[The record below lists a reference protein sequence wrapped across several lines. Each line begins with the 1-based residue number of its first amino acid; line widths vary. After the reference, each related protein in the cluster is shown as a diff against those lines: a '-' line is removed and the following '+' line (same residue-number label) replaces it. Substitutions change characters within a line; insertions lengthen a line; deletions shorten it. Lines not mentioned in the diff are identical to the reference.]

1 MHSSNKP
8 IHNLGNYMK
17 KLSRLL
23 PITAITV
30 ASLSAFAQAG
40 DQPAAV
46 DKALQLIQQNPAAF
60 SVAVSGTARTL
71 KFAGPQAA
79 APTDGD
85 QFQVR
90 DVIVDPDGTEHV
102 RFDRFHAGL
111 PVIGGDVV
119 VHSSKGQLKQ
129 VSVTQLAPINLAGTI
144 GKVGNRAV
152 VRNAPDVGA
161 TRARHIAAARFNS
174 DVRRVDDAE
183 LVVFARDV
191 TPTLAYAV
199 RVYGKATDTH
209 GDAVLYYV
217 DARTGTLLDAQD
229 LIKTA
234 AASGT
239 GRSLYYGN
247 LTLTTDQTGT
257 NAYRMLDPGRGGG
270 SVYDG
275 RGLSS
280 DEVEQATDLPI
291 FTSSTNVWGNNTT
304 TDRQTVAADID
315 YGLALTWDYYKTTH
329 NRNGIFNDGRGVKSY
344 AHVVFNTGSGTTGA
358 NAAWLSSRVMAYG
371 DGEPGTR
378 LPKPVVSVDV
388 AGHEMSHGVTEATAN
403 LNYSGDAGGLNEST
417 SDIFGTLV
425 KFYANNPNDPGNYV
439 IGARVVSGGLRK
451 MYKQDLDGRSFS
463 CYPSGGF
470 SWSNPRHDPHFS
482 SGVGNRFFYL
492 LSEGP
497 SVPSTDTGLSRA
509 QLVCN
514 GDTTF
519 SGLGRDKAG
528 KIWYRTLTVYLN
540 ANSSYPNARRASIQ
554 AANDLYGANSA
565 ESATVARAWSAVGV
579 N

>member
-1 MHSSNKP
+1 
-8 IHNLGNYMK
+8 MK

-129 VSVTQLAPINLAGTI
+129 ASVTQLAPINLVGTV

-183 LVVFARDV
+183 LVVFARNV

-217 DARTGTLLDAQD
+217 DARTGTVLDAQD

-234 AASGT
+234 AATGT

-519 SGLGRDKAG
+519 SGLGRDKAD

>member
-1 MHSSNKP
+1 
-8 IHNLGNYMK
+8 MK

-23 PITAITV
+23 PIAAITI

-40 DQPAAV
+40 DPSATV
-46 DKALQLIQQNPAAF
+46 DKALQLIQQNPSAF
-60 SVAVSGTARTL
+60 SLATGGTARTL
-71 KFAGPQAA
+71 KFAEPQAS

-119 VHSSKGQLKQ
+119 VHSNRGQLKQ
-129 VSVTQLAPINLAGTI
+129 ASQTQLAPINLAGTI
-144 GKVGNRAV
+144 GKVGNRSV
-152 VRNAPDVGA
+152 VRNAPDIGA
-161 TRARHIAAARFNS
+161 ARAKHIAAARFDSN
-174 DVRRVDDAE
+174 VRRVDDAE

-191 TPTLAYAV
+191 APTLAYAV
-199 RVYGKATDTH
+199 RVYGKATDAH
-209 GDAVLYYV
+209 GDAVLYYI
-217 DARTGTLLDAQD
+217 DARNGNVLDSQD

-234 AASGT
+234 AATGT

-247 LTLTTDQTGT
+247 LSLTTDQTGT
-257 NAYRMLDPGRGGG
+257 NAYRMLDPSRGGG

-280 DEVEQATDLPI
+280 DDVEQATDLPI

-315 YGLALTWDYYKTTH
+315 YGLALTWDYYRTTH
-329 NRNGIFNDGRGVKSY
+329 NRNGIFNDGRGVRSY

-358 NAAWLSSRVMAYG
+358 NAAWLSSRVMVYG
-371 DGEPGTR
+371 DGDPGTR

-439 IGARVVSGGLRK
+439 IGARVTSGGLRK

-470 SWSNPRHDPHFS
+470 SWSNPRHDPHFT

-497 SVPSTDTGLSRA
+497 TVPSTDTGLSRT

-519 SGLGRDKAG
+519 SGLGRKKAG

-554 AANDLYGANSA
+554 ATNDLYGANSV

>member
-1 MHSSNKP
+1 
-8 IHNLGNYMK
+8 MK
-17 KLSRLL
+17 KLSSLL
-23 PITAITV
+23 TVTAISL
-30 ASLSAFAQAG
+30 ASFGAFAQAG
-40 DQPAAV
+40 DQQAPV
-46 DKALQLIQQNPAAF
+46 DRALQLIQQNPAAF
-60 SVAVSGTARTL
+60 SVAAGHAARTL
-71 KFAGPQAA
+71 KFAA
-79 APTDGD
+79 APAGALVEGD
-85 QFQVR
+85 QFKVH
-90 DVIVDPDGTEHV
+90 DVVVDPDGTEHV
-102 RFDRFHAGL
+102 RFDRFYSGL

-119 VHSSKGQLKQ
+119 VHSNQGKLKQ
-129 VSVTQLAPINLAGTI
+129 ASLTQPAPIDLAGKI
-144 GKVGNRAV
+144 GKAGERYV

-161 TRARHIAAARFNS
+161 ATARRVAVARFAS

-191 TPTLAYAV
+191 APTLAYAV
-199 RVYGKATDTH
+199 RVYGKSTDVH

-217 DARTGTLLDAQD
+217 DARTGKLLDAQD

-234 AASGT
+234 SATGT

-247 LTLTTDQTGT
+247 LPLTTDQLGT
-257 NAYRMLDPGRGGG
+257 NSYRMLDPTRGSG

-275 RGLSS
+275 RGLTS
-280 DEVEQATDLPI
+280 DDVEQATDLPI
-291 FTSSTNVWGNNTT
+291 FTSSTNVWGNNST

-315 YGLALTWDYYKTTH
+315 YGLALTWDYYRSTH

-358 NAAWLSSRVMAYG
+358 NAAWLGSQVMVYG
-371 DGEPGTR
+371 DGQPGTR
-378 LPKPVVSVDV
+378 LPNPVVSVDV

-451 MYKQDLDGRSFS
+451 MYKQDLDGRSYS

-470 SWSNPRHDPHFS
+470 SWANPRHDPHYT

-492 LSEGP
+492 LAEGP
-497 SVPSTDTGLSRA
+497 VVPSTDTGLSRS

-528 KIWYRTLTVYLN
+528 KIWYRALTVYLN

-554 AANDLYGANSA
+554 AATDLYGPNSP
-565 ESATVARAWSAVGV
+565 ESAAVARAWSAVGV

>member
-1 MHSSNKP
+1 
-8 IHNLGNYMK
+8 MK
-17 KLSRLL
+17 KLSSLL
-23 PITAITV
+23 TVTAISL
-30 ASLSAFAQAG
+30 ASFGAFAQAG
-40 DQPAAV
+40 DQQAPV
-46 DKALQLIQQNPAAF
+46 DRALQLIQQNPAAF
-60 SVAVSGTARTL
+60 SVAAGHAARSL
-71 KFAGPQAA
+71 KFAATPAG
-79 APTDGD
+79 APVEGD
-85 QFQVR
+85 QFKVH
-90 DVIVDPDGTEHV
+90 DVVVDPDGTEHV
-102 RFDRFHAGL
+102 RFDRFYSGL

-119 VHSSKGQLKQ
+119 VHSNQGQLKQ
-129 VSVTQLAPINLAGTI
+129 ASLTQPAPIDLAGKI
-144 GKVGNRAV
+144 GKAGDRYV

-161 TRARHIAAARFNS
+161 ATARRVAVARFGS
-174 DVRRVDDAE
+174 EVRRVDNAE

-191 TPTLAYAV
+191 APTLAYAV
-199 RVYGKATDTH
+199 RVYGKSTDAH

-217 DARTGTLLDAQD
+217 DARTGKLLDAQD

-234 AASGT
+234 SATGT

-247 LTLTTDQTGT
+247 LSLTTDQLGT
-257 NAYRMLDPGRGGG
+257 NSYRMLDPTRGSG

-275 RGLSS
+275 RGLTS
-280 DEVEQATDLPI
+280 DDVEQATDLPI
-291 FTSSTNVWGNNTT
+291 FTSSTNVWGNNSTT
-304 TDRQTVAADID
+304 NRQTVAADID
-315 YGLALTWDYYKTTH
+315 YGLALTWDYYRSAH
-329 NRNGIFNDGRGVKSY
+329 NRNGIFNDGRGVRSY

-358 NAAWLSSRVMAYG
+358 NAAWLGSQVMVYG
-371 DGEPGTR
+371 DGQPGTR
-378 LPKPVVSVDV
+378 LPNPVVSVDV

-439 IGARVVSGGLRK
+439 IGARVTSGGLRK
-451 MYKQDLDGRSFS
+451 MYKQDLDGRSYS

-470 SWSNPRHDPHFS
+470 SWANPRHDPHYT

-492 LSEGP
+492 LAEGP
-497 SVPSTDTGLSRA
+497 VVPSTDTGLSRS

-514 GDTTF
+514 GDTSF

-554 AANDLYGANSA
+554 AATDLYGANSA
-565 ESATVARAWSAVGV
+565 ESAAVARAWSAVGV

>member
-1 MHSSNKP
+1 
-8 IHNLGNYMK
+8 MK
-17 KLSRLL
+17 KLSSLL
-23 PITAITV
+23 TVTAISL
-30 ASLSAFAQAG
+30 ASFGAFAQAG
-40 DQPAAV
+40 DQQAPV
-46 DKALQLIQQNPAAF
+46 DRALQLIQQNPAAF
-60 SVAVSGTARTL
+60 SVAAGHAARAL
-71 KFAGPQAA
+71 KFAA
-79 APTDGD
+79 APAGAPVEGD
-85 QFQVR
+85 QFKVH
-90 DVIVDPDGTEHV
+90 DVVVDPDGTEHV
-102 RFDRFHAGL
+102 RFDRFYSGL

-119 VHSSKGQLKQ
+119 VHSNQGKLKQ
-129 VSVTQLAPINLAGTI
+129 ASLTQPAPIDLAGKI
-144 GKVGNRAV
+144 GKAGDRYV

-161 TRARHIAAARFNS
+161 ATARRVAVARFGS
-174 DVRRVDDAE
+174 EVRRVDNAE

-191 TPTLAYAV
+191 APTLAYAV
-199 RVYGKATDTH
+199 RVYGKSTDAH

-217 DARTGTLLDAQD
+217 DARTGKLLDAQD

-234 AASGT
+234 SATGT

-247 LTLTTDQTGT
+247 LPLTTDQLGT
-257 NAYRMLDPGRGGG
+257 NSYRMLDPTRGSG

-275 RGLSS
+275 RGLTS
-280 DEVEQATDLPI
+280 DDVEQATDLPI
-291 FTSSTNVWGNNTT
+291 FTSSTNVWGNNST

-315 YGLALTWDYYKTTH
+315 YGLALTWDYYRSTH
-329 NRNGIFNDGRGVKSY
+329 NRNGIFNDGRGVRSY

-358 NAAWLSSRVMAYG
+358 NAAWLGSQVMVYG
-371 DGEPGTR
+371 DGQPGTR
-378 LPKPVVSVDV
+378 LPNPVVSVDV

-439 IGARVVSGGLRK
+439 IGARVISGGLRK
-451 MYKQDLDGRSFS
+451 MYKQDLDGRSYS

-470 SWSNPRHDPHFS
+470 SWANPRHDPHYT

-492 LSEGP
+492 LAEGP
-497 SVPSTDTGLSRA
+497 VVPATDTGLSRS

-519 SGLGRDKAG
+519 SGVGRDKAG

-554 AANDLYGANSA
+554 AATDLYGPNSP
-565 ESATVARAWSAVGV
+565 ESAAVARAWSAVGV

>member
-1 MHSSNKP
+1 
-8 IHNLGNYMK
+8 MK

-46 DKALQLIQQNPAAF
+46 DKALQLIQQNPTAF
-60 SVAVSGTARTL
+60 SVAASGTARTL
-71 KFAGPQAA
+71 KFAGPHAG

-119 VHSSKGQLKQ
+119 VHSSNGQLKQ
-129 VSVTQLAPINLAGTI
+129 ASVTQLAPINLAGTI

-174 DVRRVDDAE
+174 DVRRVDEPE

-199 RVYGKATDTH
+199 RVYGKSTDTH

-217 DARTGTLLDAQD
+217 DARTGAVLDAQD

-234 AASGT
+234 AATGT

-329 NRNGIFNDGRGVKSY
+329 NRNGIFNDGRGVRSY

-403 LNYSGDAGGLNEST
+403 LNYSGDAGGLNEAT

-470 SWSNPRHDPHFS
+470 SWSNPRHDPHFT

>member
-1 MHSSNKP
+1 
-8 IHNLGNYMK
+8 MK

-23 PITAITV
+23 PITAITI

-40 DQPAAV
+40 DPPAAV

-60 SVAVSGTARTL
+60 SVATGGTARTL
-71 KFAGPQAA
+71 KFAGPQAT

-119 VHSSKGQLKQ
+119 VHSSNGQLKQ
-129 VSVTQLAPINLAGTI
+129 ASVTQLAPINLAGMI

-174 DVRRVDDAE
+174 DVRRVDDPE

-209 GDAVLYYV
+209 GDAALYYV
-217 DARTGTLLDAQD
+217 DARTGTVLDAQD

-234 AASGT
+234 AATGT

-403 LNYSGDAGGLNEST
+403 LNYSGDAGGLNEAT

-451 MYKQDLDGRSFS
+451 MYKQDLDGRSYS

-470 SWSNPRHDPHFS
+470 SWSNPRHDPHFT

-497 SVPSTDTGLSRA
+497 TVPSTDTGLSRT

-554 AANDLYGANSA
+554 AANDLYGVNSA

>member
-1 MHSSNKP
+1 
-8 IHNLGNYMK
+8 MK

-46 DKALQLIQQNPAAF
+46 DKALQLIQQNPTTF
-60 SVAVSGTARTL
+60 SVAASGAARTL
-71 KFAGPQAA
+71 KFAGPQAG

-119 VHSSKGQLKQ
+119 VHSRNGQLKQ
-129 VSVTQLAPINLAGTI
+129 ASVTQLAPINLAGTI

-174 DVRRVDDAE
+174 DVRRVDDPE

-199 RVYGKATDTH
+199 RVYGKSTDTH

-217 DARTGTLLDAQD
+217 DARTGAVLDAQD

-234 AASGT
+234 AATGT

-315 YGLALTWDYYKTTH
+315 YGLALTWDYYKTAH
-329 NRNGIFNDGRGVKSY
+329 NRNGIFNDGRGVRSY

-403 LNYSGDAGGLNEST
+403 LNYSGDAGGLNEAT

-470 SWSNPRHDPHFS
+470 SWSNPRHDPHFT

>member
-1 MHSSNKP
+1 
-8 IHNLGNYMK
+8 MK

-30 ASLSAFAQAG
+30 ASVSAFAQAG

-60 SVAVSGTARTL
+60 SVAVGGTARTL

-79 APTDGD
+79 TPTDGD

-129 VSVTQLAPINLAGTI
+129 ASVTQLAPINLAGTI

-234 AASGT
+234 AATGT

>member
-1 MHSSNKP
+1 
-8 IHNLGNYMK
+8 MK

-23 PITAITV
+23 SVAAISL
-30 ASLSAFAQAG
+30 ASFSAFAQAG
-40 DQPAAV
+40 DQQATV
-46 DKALQLIQQNPAAF
+46 DRALQLIQQNPSSFNLAAG
-60 SVAVSGTARTL
+60 SAARTL
-71 KFAGPQAA
+71 KFAKTNV
-79 APTDGD
+79 PTDGD
-85 QFQVR
+85 QFEVR

-102 RFDRFHAGL
+102 RFDRFYAGL

-129 VSVTQLAPINLAGTI
+129 ASVTQSVPIDLAGKI
-144 GKVGNRAV
+144 GKIGDRFV

-161 TRARHIAAARFNS
+161 AVARRAASTRFGAQ
-174 DVRRVDDAE
+174 VRRVEGPE
-183 LVVFARDV
+183 LVVFARD
-191 TPTLAYAV
+191 TAPTLAYAV
-199 RVYGKATDTH
+199 RVYGKSNDVH

-217 DARTGTLLDAQD
+217 DARTGAVLDAQD

-234 AASGT
+234 AATGT

-257 NAYRMLDPGRGGG
+257 NAYRMLDPNRGGG

-280 DEVEQATDLPI
+280 DDVAQSTDLPI
-291 FTSSTNVWGNNTT
+291 FTSSTNVWGNNAT

-329 NRNGIFNDGRGVKSY
+329 NRNGIFNDGRGVKSF
-344 AHVVFNTGSGTTGA
+344 AHVVFDTGSGTTGA
-358 NAAWLSSRVMAYG
+358 NAAWLGDTRMMVYG

-470 SWSNPRHDPHFS
+470 SWSNPRHDPHFT
-482 SGVGNRFFYL
+482 SGVGNRLFYL
-492 LSEGP
+492 LAEGP
-497 SVPSTDTGLSRA
+497 TVPSTDTGLSRS

-519 SGLGRDKAG
+519 TGLGREKAG

-554 AANDLYGANSA
+554 AANDLYGANSV
-565 ESATVARAWSAVGV
+565 ESATVARAWSAAGV

>member
-1 MHSSNKP
+1 
-8 IHNLGNYMK
+8 MK

-23 PITAITV
+23 PITAITI

-40 DQPAAV
+40 DPPAAV

-60 SVAVSGTARTL
+60 SVATGGTARTL
-71 KFAGPQAA
+71 KFAGPQAT

-119 VHSSKGQLKQ
+119 VHSSNGQLKQ
-129 VSVTQLAPINLAGTI
+129 ASVTQLAPINLAGTI
-144 GKVGNRAV
+144 GKVGNRAA

-174 DVRRVDDAE
+174 DVRRVDDPE

-217 DARTGTLLDAQD
+217 DARTGTVLDAQD

-234 AASGT
+234 AATGT

-403 LNYSGDAGGLNEST
+403 LNYSGDAGGLNEAT

-451 MYKQDLDGRSFS
+451 MYKQDLDGRSYS

-470 SWSNPRHDPHFS
+470 SWSNPRHDPHFT

-497 SVPSTDTGLSRA
+497 TVPSTDTGLSRT

-514 GDTTF
+514 GDTIF

-554 AANDLYGANSA
+554 AANDLYGVNSA

>member
-60 SVAVSGTARTL
+60 SAAVSGTARTL

-129 VSVTQLAPINLAGTI
+129 ASVTQLAPINLAGTI

-217 DARTGTLLDAQD
+217 DARTGTVLDAQD

-234 AASGT
+234 AATGT

-514 GDTTF
+514 GDTTL

>member
-1 MHSSNKP
+1 
-8 IHNLGNYMK
+8 MK

-40 DQPAAV
+40 DQPASV

-129 VSVTQLAPINLAGTI
+129 ASVTQLAPINLAGTI

-217 DARTGTLLDAQD
+217 DARTGTVLDAQD

-234 AASGT
+234 AATGT

-439 IGARVVSGGLRK
+439 IGARVISGGLRK

>member
-1 MHSSNKP
+1 
-8 IHNLGNYMK
+8 MK

-46 DKALQLIQQNPAAF
+46 DKALQLIQQNPTTF
-60 SVAVSGTARTL
+60 SVAASGAARTL
-71 KFAGPQAA
+71 KFAGPQAG

-119 VHSSKGQLKQ
+119 VHSRNGQLKQ
-129 VSVTQLAPINLAGTI
+129 ASVTQLAPINLAGTI

-174 DVRRVDDAE
+174 DVRRVDDPE

-199 RVYGKATDTH
+199 RVYGKSTDTH

-217 DARTGTLLDAQD
+217 DARTGAVLDAQD

-234 AASGT
+234 AATGT

-315 YGLALTWDYYKTTH
+315 YGLALTWDYYKTAH
-329 NRNGIFNDGRGVKSY
+329 NRNGIFNDGRGVRSY

-403 LNYSGDAGGLNEST
+403 LNYSGDAGGLNEAT

-470 SWSNPRHDPHFS
+470 SWSNPRHDPHFT

-565 ESATVARAWSAVGV
+565 ESAAVARAWSAVGV

>member
-1 MHSSNKP
+1 
-8 IHNLGNYMK
+8 MK

-46 DKALQLIQQNPAAF
+46 DKALQLIQQNPTAF
-60 SVAVSGTARTL
+60 SVAASGTARTL
-71 KFAGPQAA
+71 KFAGPQAG

-119 VHSSKGQLKQ
+119 VHSSNGQLKQ
-129 VSVTQLAPINLAGTI
+129 ASVTQLAPINLAGTI

-161 TRARHIAAARFNS
+161 TQARHIAAARFNS
-174 DVRRVDDAE
+174 DVRRVDEPE

-199 RVYGKATDTH
+199 RVYGKSTDTH

-217 DARTGTLLDAQD
+217 DARTGAVLDAQD

-234 AASGT
+234 AATGT

-329 NRNGIFNDGRGVKSY
+329 NRNGIFNDGRGVRSY

-403 LNYSGDAGGLNEST
+403 LNYSGDAGGLNEAT

-470 SWSNPRHDPHFS
+470 SWSNPRHDPHFT

>member
-1 MHSSNKP
+1 
-8 IHNLGNYMK
+8 MK

-46 DKALQLIQQNPAAF
+46 DKALQLIQQNPTAF
-60 SVAVSGTARTL
+60 SVAASGTARTL
-71 KFAGPQAA
+71 KFAGPQAG

-119 VHSSKGQLKQ
+119 VHSSNGQLKQ
-129 VSVTQLAPINLAGTI
+129 ASVTQLAPINLAGTI

-174 DVRRVDDAE
+174 DVRRVDEPE

-199 RVYGKATDTH
+199 RVYGKSTDTH

-217 DARTGTLLDAQD
+217 DARTGAVLDAQD

-234 AASGT
+234 AATGT

-403 LNYSGDAGGLNEST
+403 LNYSGDAGGLNEAT

-470 SWSNPRHDPHFS
+470 SWSNPRHDPHFT

>member
-1 MHSSNKP
+1 
-8 IHNLGNYMK
+8 MK

-23 PITAITV
+23 PIAAITV

-129 VSVTQLAPINLAGTI
+129 ASVTQLAPINLAGTI

-161 TRARHIAAARFNS
+161 TRARQIAAARFDS

-191 TPTLAYAV
+191 APTLAYAV

-217 DARTGTLLDAQD
+217 DARTGTVLDAQD

-234 AASGT
+234 AATGT

-371 DGEPGTR
+371 DGELGTR

-470 SWSNPRHDPHFS
+470 SWSNPRHDPHFT

>member
-1 MHSSNKP
+1 
-8 IHNLGNYMK
+8 MK

-46 DKALQLIQQNPAAF
+46 DKALQLIQQNPTAF
-60 SVAVSGTARTL
+60 SVAASGTARTL
-71 KFAGPQAA
+71 KFAGPQAG

-119 VHSSKGQLKQ
+119 VHSSNGQLKQ
-129 VSVTQLAPINLAGTI
+129 ASVTQLAPINLAGTI

-174 DVRRVDDAE
+174 DVRRVDEPE

-199 RVYGKATDTH
+199 RVYGKSTDTH

-217 DARTGTLLDAQD
+217 DARTGAVLDAQD

-234 AASGT
+234 AATGT

-329 NRNGIFNDGRGVKSY
+329 NRNGIFNDGRGVRSY

-378 LPKPVVSVDV
+378 LPKPVVSVDI

-403 LNYSGDAGGLNEST
+403 LNYSGDAGGLNEAT

-470 SWSNPRHDPHFS
+470 SWSNPRHDPHFT

-540 ANSSYPNARRASIQ
+540 ANSNYPNARRASIQ

-565 ESATVARAWSAVGV
+565 EIATVARAWSAVGV

>member
-1 MHSSNKP
+1 
-8 IHNLGNYMK
+8 MK

-23 PITAITV
+23 PVTAITV
-30 ASLSAFAQAG
+30 ASLGAFAQAG
-40 DQPAAV
+40 DPSATV
-46 DKALQLIQQNPAAF
+46 DKALQLIQQNPSAF
-60 SVAVSGTARTL
+60 SLATGGAARTL
-71 KFAGPQAA
+71 KFAGPQAN

-111 PVIGGDVV
+111 PVVGGDVV
-119 VHSSKGQLKQ
+119 VHSRQGQLKQ
-129 VSVTQLAPINLAGTI
+129 ASLTQLAPINLGNTI

-152 VRNAPDVGA
+152 VRNAPDIGA
-161 TRARHIAAARFNS
+161 ATVRRIAAARFDS

-217 DARTGTLLDAQD
+217 DARTGVVLDAQD

-234 AASGT
+234 AATGT

-257 NAYRMLDPGRGGG
+257 NAYRMLDPGRGSG

-280 DEVEQATDLPI
+280 DDIEQATDLPI

-315 YGLALTWDYYKTTH
+315 YGLALTWDYYKTMH

-358 NAAWLSSRVMAYG
+358 NAAWLSSHVMVYG
-371 DGEPGTR
+371 DGDPGTR

-425 KFYANNPNDPGNYV
+425 KYFANNPNDPGNYV

-470 SWSNPRHDPHFS
+470 SWSNPRHDPHLT

-497 SVPSTDTGLSRA
+497 AVPSTDTGLSKA

-519 SGLGRDKAG
+519 SGLGREKAG

-554 AANDLYGANSA
+554 AANDLYGASSA
-565 ESATVARAWSAVGV
+565 ESAIVARAWSAVGV

>member
-23 PITAITV
+23 PIAAITV

-129 VSVTQLAPINLAGTI
+129 ASVTQLAPINLAGTI

-161 TRARHIAAARFNS
+161 TRARQIAAARFDS

-191 TPTLAYAV
+191 APTLAYAV

-217 DARTGTLLDAQD
+217 DARTGTVLDAQD

-234 AASGT
+234 AATGT

-371 DGEPGTR
+371 DGELGTR

-470 SWSNPRHDPHFS
+470 SWSNPRHDPHFT

>member
-1 MHSSNKP
+1 
-8 IHNLGNYMK
+8 MK

-129 VSVTQLAPINLAGTI
+129 ASVTQLAPINLAGTV

-174 DVRRVDDAE
+174 DVRRVEDAE

-217 DARTGTLLDAQD
+217 DARTGTVLDAQD

-234 AASGT
+234 AATGT

>member
-1 MHSSNKP
+1 
-8 IHNLGNYMK
+8 MK

-30 ASLSAFAQAG
+30 ASFSAFAQAG

-129 VSVTQLAPINLAGTI
+129 ASVTQLAPINLAGTI

-199 RVYGKATDTH
+199 RVYGKVTDTH

-217 DARTGTLLDAQD
+217 DARTGTVLDAQD

-234 AASGT
+234 AATGT

>member
-1 MHSSNKP
+1 
-8 IHNLGNYMK
+8 MK

-46 DKALQLIQQNPAAF
+46 DKALQLIQQNPATF
-60 SVAVSGTARTL
+60 SVAASGTARTL
-71 KFAGPQAA
+71 KFAGPQAG

-119 VHSSKGQLKQ
+119 VHSSNGQLKQ
-129 VSVTQLAPINLAGTI
+129 ASVTQLAPINLAGTI

-174 DVRRVDDAE
+174 DVRRVDDPE

-199 RVYGKATDTH
+199 RVYGKSTDTH

-217 DARTGTLLDAQD
+217 DARTGAVLDAQD

-234 AASGT
+234 AATGT

-275 RGLSS
+275 RGLTS

-329 NRNGIFNDGRGVKSY
+329 NRNGIFNDGRGVRSY

-403 LNYSGDAGGLNEST
+403 LNYSGDAGGLNEAT

-470 SWSNPRHDPHFS
+470 SWSNPRHDPHFT

>member
-1 MHSSNKP
+1 
-8 IHNLGNYMK
+8 MK

-30 ASLSAFAQAG
+30 ASFSAFAQAG

-119 VHSSKGQLKQ
+119 VHSSNGQLKQ
-129 VSVTQLAPINLAGTI
+129 ASVTQLAPINLAGTI

-217 DARTGTLLDAQD
+217 DARTGAVLDAQD

-234 AASGT
+234 AATGT

-329 NRNGIFNDGRGVKSY
+329 NRNGIFNDGRGVRSY

-470 SWSNPRHDPHFS
+470 SWSNPRHDPHFT

>member
-1 MHSSNKP
+1 
-8 IHNLGNYMK
+8 MK
-17 KLSRLL
+17 KLSSLL
-23 PITAITV
+23 TVTAISL
-30 ASLSAFAQAG
+30 ASFGAFAQAG
-40 DQPAAV
+40 DQQAPV
-46 DKALQLIQQNPAAF
+46 DRALQLIQQNPAAF
-60 SVAVSGTARTL
+60 SVAAGHAARSL
-71 KFAGPQAA
+71 KFAATPAG
-79 APTDGD
+79 APVEGD
-85 QFQVR
+85 QFKVH
-90 DVIVDPDGTEHV
+90 DVVVDPDGTEHV
-102 RFDRFHAGL
+102 RFDRFYSGL

-119 VHSSKGQLKQ
+119 VHSNQGQLKQ
-129 VSVTQLAPINLAGTI
+129 ASLTQPAPIDLAGKI
-144 GKVGNRAV
+144 GKAGDRYV

-161 TRARHIAAARFNS
+161 ATARRVAVARFGS
-174 DVRRVDDAE
+174 EVRRVDNAE

-191 TPTLAYAV
+191 APTLAYAV
-199 RVYGKATDTH
+199 RVYGKSTDVH

-217 DARTGTLLDAQD
+217 EARTGKLLDAQD

-234 AASGT
+234 SATGT

-247 LTLTTDQTGT
+247 LPLTTDQLGT
-257 NAYRMLDPGRGGG
+257 NSYRMLDPTRGSG

-275 RGLSS
+275 RGLTS
-280 DEVEQATDLPI
+280 DDVEQATDLPI
-291 FTSSTNVWGNNTT
+291 FTSSTNVWGNNST

-315 YGLALTWDYYKTTH
+315 YGLALTWDYYRSTH
-329 NRNGIFNDGRGVKSY
+329 NRNGIFNDGRGVRSY

-358 NAAWLSSRVMAYG
+358 NAAWLGSQVMVYG
-371 DGEPGTR
+371 DGQPGTR
-378 LPKPVVSVDV
+378 LPNPVVSVDV

-439 IGARVVSGGLRK
+439 IGARVISGGLRK
-451 MYKQDLDGRSFS
+451 MYKQDLDGRSYS

-470 SWSNPRHDPHFS
+470 SWANPRHDPHYT

-492 LSEGP
+492 LAEGP
-497 SVPSTDTGLSRA
+497 VVPSTDTGLSRS

-514 GDTTF
+514 GDTSF

-554 AANDLYGANSA
+554 AATDLYGANSA
-565 ESATVARAWSAVGV
+565 ESAAVARAWSAVGV

>member
-1 MHSSNKP
+1 
-8 IHNLGNYMK
+8 MK

-90 DVIVDPDGTEHV
+90 DVIVDPDGAEHV

-129 VSVTQLAPINLAGTI
+129 ASVTQLAPINLAGTI

-234 AASGT
+234 AATGT

>member
-1 MHSSNKP
+1 MMRNSSCS
-8 IHNLGNYMK
+8 HAT
-17 KLSRLL
+17 SRRRW
-23 PITAITV
+23 PTRY
-30 ASLSAFAQAG
+30 AF
-40 DQPAAV
+40 
-46 DKALQLIQQNPAAF
+46 
-60 SVAVSGTARTL
+60 
-71 KFAGPQAA
+71 
-79 APTDGD
+79 
-85 QFQVR
+85 
-90 DVIVDPDGTEHV
+90 
-102 RFDRFHAGL
+102 
-111 PVIGGDVV
+111 
-119 VHSSKGQLKQ
+119 
-129 VSVTQLAPINLAGTI
+129 
-144 GKVGNRAV
+144 
-152 VRNAPDVGA
+152 
-161 TRARHIAAARFNS
+161 
-174 DVRRVDDAE
+174 
-183 LVVFARDV
+183 
-191 TPTLAYAV
+191 
-199 RVYGKATDTH
+199 YGKATDVH

-217 DARTGTLLDAQD
+217 DARTGTVLDAQD

-234 AASGT
+234 AATGT

-257 NAYRMLDPGRGGG
+257 NAYRMLDPSRGSG

-275 RGLSS
+275 RGLTS
-280 DEVEQATDLPI
+280 DDVEQATDLPI

-358 NAAWLSSRVMAYG
+358 NAAWLDSHVMVYG
-371 DGEPGTR
+371 DGQPGTS

-425 KFYANNPNDPGNYV
+425 KYYANNPNDPGNYV

-470 SWSNPRHDPHFS
+470 SWSNPRHDPHFT
-482 SGVGNRFFYL
+482 SGVGNRLFYL
-492 LSEGP
+492 LAEGP
-497 SVPSTDTGLSRA
+497 TVPSTDTGLTKA

-519 SGLGRDKAG
+519 SGVGREKAG

-554 AANDLYGANSA
+554 AANDLYGTNSP
-565 ESATVARAWSAVGV
+565 ESAAVARAWSAVGV

>member
-1 MHSSNKP
+1 
-8 IHNLGNYMK
+8 MK
-17 KLSRLL
+17 KLSSLL
-23 PITAITV
+23 TVTAISL
-30 ASLSAFAQAG
+30 ASFGAFAQAG
-40 DQPAAV
+40 DQQAPV
-46 DKALQLIQQNPAAF
+46 DRALQLIQQNPAAF
-60 SVAVSGTARTL
+60 SVAAGHAARSL
-71 KFAGPQAA
+71 KFAATPAG
-79 APTDGD
+79 APVEGD
-85 QFQVR
+85 QFKVH
-90 DVIVDPDGTEHV
+90 DVVVDPDGTEHV
-102 RFDRFHAGL
+102 RFDRFYSGL

-119 VHSSKGQLKQ
+119 VHSNQGQLKQ
-129 VSVTQLAPINLAGTI
+129 ASLTQPAPIDLAGKI
-144 GKVGNRAV
+144 GKAGDRYV

-161 TRARHIAAARFNS
+161 ATARRVAVARFGS
-174 DVRRVDDAE
+174 EVRRVDNAE
-183 LVVFARDV
+183 LVVFVRDV
-191 TPTLAYAV
+191 APTLAYAV
-199 RVYGKATDTH
+199 RVYGKSTDVH

-217 DARTGTLLDAQD
+217 DARTGKLLDAQD

-234 AASGT
+234 SATGT

-247 LTLTTDQTGT
+247 LSLTTDQLGT
-257 NAYRMLDPGRGGG
+257 NSYRMLDPTRGSG

-275 RGLSS
+275 RGLTS
-280 DEVEQATDLPI
+280 DDVEQATDLPI
-291 FTSSTNVWGNNTT
+291 FTSSTNVWGNNSTT
-304 TDRQTVAADID
+304 NRQTVAADID
-315 YGLALTWDYYKTTH
+315 YGLALTWDYYRSAH
-329 NRNGIFNDGRGVKSY
+329 NRNGIFNDGRGVRSY

-358 NAAWLSSRVMAYG
+358 NAAWLGSQVMVYG
-371 DGEPGTR
+371 DGQPGTR
-378 LPKPVVSVDV
+378 LPNPVVSVDV

-439 IGARVVSGGLRK
+439 IGARVTSGGLRK
-451 MYKQDLDGRSFS
+451 MYKQDLDGRSYS

-470 SWSNPRHDPHFS
+470 SWANPRHDPHYT

-492 LSEGP
+492 LAEGP
-497 SVPSTDTGLSRA
+497 VVPSTDTGLSRS

-514 GDTTF
+514 GDTSF

-554 AANDLYGANSA
+554 AATDLYGANSA
-565 ESATVARAWSAVGV
+565 ESAAVARAWSAVGV

>member
-129 VSVTQLAPINLAGTI
+129 ASVTQLAPINLVGTI

-217 DARTGTLLDAQD
+217 DARTGTVLDAQD

-234 AASGT
+234 AATGT

-497 SVPSTDTGLSRA
+497 SVPPTDTGLSRA

>member
-1 MHSSNKP
+1 
-8 IHNLGNYMK
+8 MK
-17 KLSRLL
+17 KLSSLL
-23 PITAITV
+23 TVTATSL
-30 ASLSAFAQAG
+30 ASFGAFAQAG
-40 DQPAAV
+40 DQQAPV
-46 DKALQLIQQNPAAF
+46 DRALQLIQQNPAAF
-60 SVAVSGTARTL
+60 SVAAGHAARSL
-71 KFAGPQAA
+71 KFAATPAG
-79 APTDGD
+79 APVEGD
-85 QFQVR
+85 QFKVH
-90 DVIVDPDGTEHV
+90 DVVVDPDGTEHV
-102 RFDRFHAGL
+102 RFDRFYSGL

-119 VHSSKGQLKQ
+119 VHSNQGQLKQ
-129 VSVTQLAPINLAGTI
+129 ASLTQPAPIDLAGKI
-144 GKVGNRAV
+144 GKAGDRYV

-161 TRARHIAAARFNS
+161 ATARRVAVARFGS
-174 DVRRVDDAE
+174 EVRRVDNAE

-191 TPTLAYAV
+191 APTLAYAV
-199 RVYGKATDTH
+199 RVYGKSTDVH

-217 DARTGTLLDAQD
+217 DARTGKLLDAQD

-234 AASGT
+234 SATGT

-247 LTLTTDQTGT
+247 LSLTTDQLGT
-257 NAYRMLDPGRGGG
+257 NSYRMLDPTRGSG

-275 RGLSS
+275 RGLTS
-280 DEVEQATDLPI
+280 DDVEQATDLPI
-291 FTSSTNVWGNNTT
+291 FTSSTNVWGNNSTT
-304 TDRQTVAADID
+304 NRQTVAADID
-315 YGLALTWDYYKTTH
+315 YGLALTWDYYRSAH
-329 NRNGIFNDGRGVKSY
+329 NRNGIFNDGRGVRSY

-358 NAAWLSSRVMAYG
+358 NAAWLGSQVMVYG
-371 DGEPGTR
+371 DGQPGTR
-378 LPKPVVSVDV
+378 LPNPVVSVDV

-439 IGARVVSGGLRK
+439 IGARVTSGGLRK
-451 MYKQDLDGRSFS
+451 MYKQDLDGRSYS

-470 SWSNPRHDPHFS
+470 SWANPRHDPHYT

-492 LSEGP
+492 LAEGP
-497 SVPSTDTGLSRA
+497 VVPSTDTGLSRS

-514 GDTTF
+514 GDTSF

-554 AANDLYGANSA
+554 AATDLYGANSA
-565 ESATVARAWSAVGV
+565 ESAAVARAWSAVGV

>member
-1 MHSSNKP
+1 
-8 IHNLGNYMK
+8 MK

-23 PITAITV
+23 PITAITI

-40 DQPAAV
+40 DPPAAV

-60 SVAVSGTARTL
+60 SVAVSGTTRTL
-71 KFAGPQAA
+71 KFAGPQAT

-129 VSVTQLAPINLAGTI
+129 ASVTQLAPINLAGTI

-152 VRNAPDVGA
+152 IRNAPDVGA
-161 TRARHIAAARFNS
+161 TRARHVAAARFNS

-217 DARTGTLLDAQD
+217 DARTGAVLDAQD

-234 AASGT
+234 AATGT

-280 DEVEQATDLPI
+280 DDVEQATDLPI

-358 NAAWLSSRVMAYG
+358 NAAWLSSRVMVYG

-403 LNYSGDAGGLNEST
+403 LNYSGDAGGLNEAT

-470 SWSNPRHDPHFS
+470 SWSNPRHDPHFT

-514 GDTTF
+514 GDTSF

>member
-1 MHSSNKP
+1 
-8 IHNLGNYMK
+8 MK
-17 KLSRLL
+17 KLSSLL
-23 PITAITV
+23 TVTAISL
-30 ASLSAFAQAG
+30 ASFGAFAQAG
-40 DQPAAV
+40 DQQAPV
-46 DKALQLIQQNPAAF
+46 DRALQLIQQNPAAF
-60 SVAVSGTARTL
+60 SVAAGAAARSL
-71 KFAGPQAA
+71 KFAA
-79 APTDGD
+79 APAGAPVEGD
-85 QFQVR
+85 QFKVH
-90 DVIVDPDGTEHV
+90 DVVVDPDGTEHV
-102 RFDRFHAGL
+102 RFDRFYSGL

-119 VHSSKGQLKQ
+119 VHSNQGKLKQ
-129 VSVTQLAPINLAGTI
+129 ASLTQPAPIDLAGKI
-144 GKVGNRAV
+144 GKAGDRYV

-161 TRARHIAAARFNS
+161 ATARRVAVARFGS
-174 DVRRVDDAE
+174 EVRRVDNAE

-191 TPTLAYAV
+191 APTLAYAV
-199 RVYGKATDTH
+199 RVYGKSTDVH

-217 DARTGTLLDAQD
+217 DARTGKLLDAQD

-234 AASGT
+234 SATGT

-247 LTLTTDQTGT
+247 LPLTTDQLGT
-257 NAYRMLDPGRGGG
+257 NSYRMLDPTRGSG

-275 RGLSS
+275 RGLTS
-280 DEVEQATDLPI
+280 DDVEQSTDLPI
-291 FTSSTNVWGNNTT
+291 FTSSTNVWGNNST

-315 YGLALTWDYYKTTH
+315 YGLALTWDYYRSAH
-329 NRNGIFNDGRGVKSY
+329 NRNGIFNDGRGVRSY

-358 NAAWLSSRVMAYG
+358 NAAWLGSQVMVYG
-371 DGEPGTR
+371 DGQPGTR
-378 LPKPVVSVDV
+378 LPNPVVSVDV

-439 IGARVVSGGLRK
+439 IGARVISGGLRK
-451 MYKQDLDGRSFS
+451 MYKQDLDGRSYS

-470 SWSNPRHDPHFS
+470 SWANPRHDPHYT

-492 LSEGP
+492 LAEGP
-497 SVPSTDTGLSRA
+497 VVPSTDTGLSRS

-519 SGLGRDKAG
+519 SGVGRDKAG
-528 KIWYRTLTVYLN
+528 KIWYRALTVYLN

-554 AANDLYGANSA
+554 AATDLYGPNSP
-565 ESATVARAWSAVGV
+565 ESAAVARAWSAVGV

>member
-1 MHSSNKP
+1 
-8 IHNLGNYMK
+8 MK

-23 PITAITV
+23 PIAAITI

-129 VSVTQLAPINLAGTI
+129 ASVTQLAPINLAGTI

-161 TRARHIAAARFNS
+161 TRARQIAAARFDSN
-174 DVRRVDDAE
+174 VRRVDDAE

-217 DARTGTLLDAQD
+217 DARTGTVLDAQD

-234 AASGT
+234 AATGT

-291 FTSSTNVWGNNTT
+291 FTSSTNVWGNNAT

-470 SWSNPRHDPHFS
+470 SWSNPRHDPHFT